1 MPAAASRFRPGWG
14 RAAEISASEGRELFG
29 LDPAGYAAG
38 RPGYPAEIFETLE
51 SRCELSPGTP
61 TLEIGSGGGQATGE
75 LLARGAQPLVAV
87 EPNGALADFLAR
99 RFGARVD
106 VRRQPFEDVEL
117 PEAAFAL
124 AASATAFHW
133 VDQQRGLEQLARVLR
148 PGGWWAAWWTHY
160 YDPEREDELYDS
172 LTPILAP
179 LSGFNPGGSTGLFS
193 FDREARVA
201 DLDATGAFR
210 DVAVAE
216 VRWSLLLN
224 PASARALFGT
234 FSNVLALDLD
244 EREDVLRRIERVL
257 LDDFGGSFRRTVV
270 TILYTAQRKPR

>member
-1 MPAAASRFRPGWG
+1 M
-14 RAAEISASEGRELFG
+14 
-29 LDPAGYAAG
+29 
-38 RPGYPAEIFETLE
+38 
-51 SRCELSPGTP
+51 
-61 TLEIGSGGGQATGE
+61 
-75 LLARGAQPLVAV
+75 
-87 EPNGALADFLAR
+87 
-99 RFGARVD
+99 
-106 VRRQPFEDVEL
+106 
-117 PEAAFAL
+117 
-124 AASATAFHW
+124 
-133 VDQQRGLEQLARVLR
+133 
-148 PGGWWAAWWTHY
+148 
-160 YDPEREDELYDS
+160 
-172 LTPILAP
+172 
-179 LSGFNPGGSTGLFS
+179 SGFNPGGSTGLFS